1 MGDDDVDVILCIRIH
16 GGVFESRRSSDMEL
30 ITVTIWLEDRIHGT
44 IVYLEWWILMGSMYI
59 P

>member
-30 ITVTIWLEDRIHGT
+30 IAVTIWLEDHMFG
-44 IVYLEWWILMGSMYI
+44 LKNLSILSLSHDGLYI
-59 P
+59 